1 MRELTNGTGVSTIGW
16 FSFDP
21 HIPGIQAI
29 ARETLRIQERMQDPE
44 IVIPINV
51 DESESYWQQVQSAFN
66 LWGIPPGQILNQS
79 RSLLNAYY
87 LAADLGIVHTKIAEW
102 YLNNIL

>member
-1 MRELTNGTGVSTIGW
+1 M
-16 FSFDP
+16 
-21 HIPGIQAI
+21 
-29 ARETLRIQERMQDPE
+29 
-44 IVIPINV
+44 IPINV